1 MWKAAETN
9 GVFGTFVRLALLTAQ
24 RREKLAKMRW
34 ADISLDGVWRIPV
47 APREKA
53 AGGTLVLPPA
63 ALAIIQTLPRLASN
77 PYVFAGRGEGAFS
90 GFGTAKA
97 VFETRLP
104 TDMPRWTIHDL
115 RRTSRSLMSRAGVQS
130 DIAELVLGH
139 VLGGIRATYDLHRYE
154 QEKGDAL
161 KRLAALVETI
171 VNPPRQQRSAIA
183 RSDRAMK
190 AEEYC
195 ERE

>member
-1 MWKAAETN
+1 
-9 GVFGTFVRLALLTAQ
+9 
-24 RREKLAKMRW
+24 MRW

-53 AGGTLVLPPA
+53 AGGALVLPPA
-63 ALAIIQTLPRLASN
+63 ALAIIQTMPRLASN
-77 PYVFAGRGEGAFS
+77 PYVFAGRGEGPS
-90 GFGTAKA
+90 TDSVRQRPSSK
-97 VFETRLP
+97 TRLP
-104 TDMPRWTIHDL
+104 ADMPRWTIHDL

-161 KRLAALVETI
+161 KRLAALIETI
-171 VNPPRQQRSAIA
+171 VNPPAANVVQLREAA
-183 RSDRAMK
+183 R
-190 AEEYC
+190 
-195 ERE
+195 